1 MSAVGTRLLTLSV
14 EGSSY
19 TDEVAVAKV
28 TSGAADSDFLT
39 FADAAAGG
47 SRQYNLEV
55 NAAQDLVTGTLWRLI
70 WDSPGTEVDFV
81 IAPYG
86 NAVASPT
93 QPHVAGTA
101 VVSEPDGDLVGGQA
115 DISTTARLAYTAVWK
130 CTAKPTLVTS

>member
-1 MSAVGTRLLTLSV
+1 MTAVGTRLLTLTV

-19 TDEVAVAKV
+19 TDEAAVAKV

-55 NAAQDLVTGTLWRLI
+55 NLVQDLEAGTLWRMI

-101 VVSEPDGDLVGGQA
+101 VVAEPDGDLIGGQA
-115 DISTTARLAYTAVWK
+115 DTSTTARMAVTAVWK
-130 CTAKPTLVTS
+130 CTGKPTLVTS

>member
-14 EGSSY
+14 EGSSF
-19 TDEVAVAKV
+19 TDEVATAKV

-55 NAAQDLVTGTLWRLI
+55 NGVQDLVVGTLWRMI
-70 WDSPGTEVDFV
+70 WDSPGTEVDFI

-101 VVSEPDGDLVGGQA
+101 VVAEPDGDLVGGQA

-130 CTAKPTLVTS
+130 CTGKPVLVTA